1 MSEDNLQI
9 RSHSSASKKITAAEF
24 AAKFP
29 TKRDVWR
36 FLANEV
42 KWYLPPEEAVTI
54 WHLRDMAMGNRS
66 HIKNSNLRNIHMP
79 QYEGLNFEKL
89 FEHAKKFPAV
99 MKALPLKEKEAEKLP
114 RGYLGN
120 VMATILGDEF
130 EEWVKSRVEDRN
142 AKIKD
147 DRELELELDE
157 DIAAIF

>member
-1 MSEDNLQI
+1 
-9 RSHSSASKKITAAEF
+9 
-24 AAKFP
+24 
-29 TKRDVWR
+29 
-36 FLANEV
+36 
-42 KWYLPPEEAVTI
+42 
-54 WHLRDMAMGNRS
+54 
-66 HIKNSNLRNIHMP
+66 
-79 QYEGLNFEKL
+79 
-89 FEHAKKFPAV
+89 